1 MVARVTYISTFFTSV
16 KPPQIFQHTSTHS
29 CCSGG
34 GGGCDLVQAMY
45 VFVELIGLKLFSQIL
60 GHCNPVGVYIYMTNK
75 RRVIICQV
83 RVVTTCEM
91 IH

>member
-45 VFVELIGLKLFSQIL
+45 VFVELIGLKLFSPNFGALQSCWSIHIYDKQKK
-60 GHCNPVGVYIYMTNK
+60 GHHMPSSGCDNM
-75 RRVIICQV
+75 
-83 RVVTTCEM
+83 
-91 IH
+91 